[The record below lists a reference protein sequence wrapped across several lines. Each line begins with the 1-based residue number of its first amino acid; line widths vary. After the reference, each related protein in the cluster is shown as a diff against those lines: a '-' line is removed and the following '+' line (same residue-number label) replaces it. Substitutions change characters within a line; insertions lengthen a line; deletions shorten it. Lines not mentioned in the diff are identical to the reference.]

1 MLLCSRCSTSSFFSA
16 CRCCSMP
23 APVVTMQSYDQF
35 LHFSCNN
42 PIYTKVL
49 QHTPPSL
56 CQTLAPLSTFPPTCP
71 PGCNHLCNTAHVFL
85 QHLCCKAQQSLPCLH
100 SAAAILALSHHSC
113 APCGKWPY
121 QMAFICLHCLC
132 FHAS

>member
-1 MLLCSRCSTSSFFSA
+1 MLLRSRCSTSSFFSA

-23 APVVTMQSYDQF
+23 APVVTMQVYDQF
-35 LHFSCNN
+35 LHFSSHN

-71 PGCNHLCNTAHVFL
+71 PRVQPSVQYRSCVLTASVLQGTAVFAL
-85 QHLCCKAQQSLPCLH
+85 SPLCCCNFSPVASLMC
-100 SAAAILALSHHSC
+100 AMRQMALSNGLYLP
-113 APCGKWPY
+113 ALFVFPR
-121 QMAFICLHCLC
+121 
-132 FHAS
+132 